1 MGAAVIKNAIAYV
14 LRKKTRTLIVF
25 VILTLVLSCLYIC
38 LSIMRTSENLEQTLY
53 QSSNSSLSITKRDA
67 DGYFEISPFAQ
78 TDQIKEITQSS
89 PQYEGPARLTNAKA
103 VEGEQAITRDDLTDG
118 FKNLV
123 SIEAGGETDKNVL
136 FSSGTFSLKEGRG
149 IQRGDSDALL
159 VHEEFARKNKLKVN
173 DEIRLEYIDSRNA
186 DRKLEERTYKI
197 VGIFSGKK
205 QERYTGLS
213 SDLSEN
219 MMFADYAS
227 SQKGLG
233 LSENQWI
240 ASKIT
245 LSCAGPEKM
254 DEAIRKIQE
263 LPADWSQYRV
273 DKNTS
278 AFQEAI
284 EAIGGVRHMI
294 GMMTYAIMAGGVV
307 VLSLILIL
315 WLRERIYEIGI
326 LLSIG
331 VGKVKIVGQFLVELI
346 LISIPTS
353 LAAFVV
359 GSLAVRQI
367 AGGLLGA
374 DQTASLMTNLPTGAG
389 GASQLLVFVQSYG
402 VLAAVIAVS
411 VIIASAMILIKKPKE
426 ILSQIS

>member
-1 MGAAVIKNAIAYV
+1 M
-14 LRKKTRTLIVF
+14 
-25 VILTLVLSCLYIC
+25 
-38 LSIMRTSENLEQTLY
+38 
-53 QSSNSSLSITKRDA
+53 
-67 DGYFEISPFAQ
+67 
-78 TDQIKEITQSS
+78 
-89 PQYEGPARLTNAKA
+89 
-103 VEGEQAITRDDLTDG
+103 
-118 FKNLV
+118 
-123 SIEAGGETDKNVL
+123 
-136 FSSGTFSLKEGRG
+136 
-149 IQRGDSDALL
+149 
-159 VHEEFARKNKLKVN
+159 
-173 DEIRLEYIDSRNA
+173 
-186 DRKLEERTYKI
+186 
-197 VGIFSGKK
+197 
-205 QERYTGLS
+205 
-213 SDLSEN
+213 
-219 MMFADYAS
+219 
-227 SQKGLG
+227 
-233 LSENQWI
+233 
-240 ASKIT
+240 
-245 LSCAGPEKM
+245 
-254 DEAIRKIQE
+254 
-263 LPADWSQYRV
+263 

-389 GASQLLVFVQSYG
+389 GVSQLLVFVQSYG